1 MRASGLQEGLCGE
14 AGAGRHQHQLRS
26 LASLDL
32 AHNSIQRL
40 EAGLLPRHLA
50 HLSLAHNQLRSLS
63 FPHQLPR
70 LSQLDLSH
78 NQLEELDQLPAASQ
92 LRQLDL
98 AHNPW
103 PCVPALAWLYTWTL
117 DLPLHVQ
124 VSSHITE

>member
-1 MRASGLQEGLCGE
+1 MRASGLEDGLCGE
-14 AGAGRHQHQLRS
+14 AGGRHQHQLRS

-32 AHNSIQRL
+32 GHNSIQRL
-40 EAGLLPRHLA
+40 EPGLLPRHLA

-103 PCVPALAWLYTWTL
+103 PCLPSLAWLYTWTL
-117 DLPLHVQ
+117 ALPLHVQ
-124 VSSHITE
+124 VPHHIC